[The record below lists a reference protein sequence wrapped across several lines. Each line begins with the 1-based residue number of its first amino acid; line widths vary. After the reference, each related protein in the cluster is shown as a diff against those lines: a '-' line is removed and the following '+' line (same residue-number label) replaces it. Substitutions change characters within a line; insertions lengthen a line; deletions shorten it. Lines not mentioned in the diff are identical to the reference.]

1 MSKNLIIFIIGLM
14 TSPFMVF
21 SQNNN
26 LFSGIVTDNEGN
38 ELIGATVYFEELGIG
53 DDTDI
58 SGKFNL
64 NNIPAGKH
72 SVVVS
77 YVGYTPL
84 SKEIVSQQNQKKNE
98 NFVLEQDEQVLLEIE
113 VFGRRRERPE

>member
-14 TSPFMVF
+14 TSPFIVF

-53 DDTDI
+53 TCGLTVDI
-58 SGKFNL
+58 DITIVADVF
-64 NNIPAGKH
+64 
-72 SVVVS
+72 VVRL
-77 YVGYTPL
+77 L
-84 SKEIVSQQNQKKNE
+84 SPSEATT
-98 NFVLEQDEQVLLEIE
+98 
-113 VFGRRRERPE
+113 

>member
-14 TSPFMVF
+14 TSPFIVF

-84 SKEIVSQQNQKKNE
+84 SKEIVFQQNQKKNE
-98 NFVLEQDEQVLLEIE
+98 NFVL
-113 VFGRRRERPE
+113 